1 MSKEMTREKAAKL
14 TPTLT
19 KPEAKSQKFYF
30 PTVGDGKVVE
40 AQSLNEAINKVKEI
54 K

>member
-1 MSKEMTREKAAKL
+1 MSKEMTQEKEAK
-14 TPTLT
+14 PTTT